1 MMRYFELILNHKQ
14 ERGKDY
20 VYQGNNNLERKSNK
34 HDDSMVV
41 TGTEE
46 LLFWVMQWS
55 FAQ

>member
-1 MMRYFELILNHKQ
+1 MLCDVTSVMMRYFELILNHKQ

-46 LLFWVMQWS
+46 LLF
-55 FAQ
+55 